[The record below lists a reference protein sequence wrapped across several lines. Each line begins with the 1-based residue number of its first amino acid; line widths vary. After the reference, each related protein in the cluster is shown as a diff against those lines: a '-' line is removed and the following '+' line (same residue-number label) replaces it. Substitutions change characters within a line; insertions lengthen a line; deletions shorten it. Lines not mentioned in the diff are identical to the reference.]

1 VVFASFLSSAC
12 GGCLSNDYVIPKQE
26 LAQLVQLPPEQRG
39 QRVQIVQAIGDR
51 RAEAIDTTQPPPPPQ
66 QPYAQDQG
74 YGAQPEGYVEEGPN
88 VGVVIIAPLPL
99 PGPPG
104 PGFGPGVGHGPRGPV
119 GGTPGRAVP
128 TAPRRPGTS
137 GAGGGKLG
145 GGKTSG
151 GGKNDLVA
159 LLIVVAV
166 IAAVSMVATEG
177 ARYDG
182 NVAMYPWQPVH
193 LKDASGSE
201 REVPLA
207 LLTPADVATA
217 AQAVVMDDEGWGMMR
232 LGRRPLDHKGFA
244 FKMDLGGLY
253 SSTSSLSGSG
263 FGTNIQ
269 FGYFPHRTFGLLGT
283 WAFAGGSDA
292 NGDSFYRNNLALEAQ
307 VFPVSVWRLHLGG
320 FGHGGTQYANDA
332 LSGTRQGAAFGGGL
346 ILELALTTRLALTA
360 RADYTSAHVAP
371 GGGWA
376 GTQMFTAG
384 VAIY

>member
-1 VVFASFLSSAC
+1 
-12 GGCLSNDYVIPKQE
+12 
-26 LAQLVQLPPEQRG
+26 
-39 QRVQIVQAIGDR
+39 
-51 RAEAIDTTQPPPPPQ
+51 
-66 QPYAQDQG
+66 
-74 YGAQPEGYVEEGPN
+74 
-88 VGVVIIAPLPL
+88 
-99 PGPPG
+99 
-104 PGFGPGVGHGPRGPV
+104 
-119 GGTPGRAVP
+119 
-128 TAPRRPGTS
+128 
-137 GAGGGKLG
+137 LG

-151 GGKNDLVA
+151 GGKDDLVA

-166 IAAVSMVATEG
+166 LAAVSMVATEG
-177 ARYDG
+177 ARFDG
-182 NVAMYPWQPVH
+182 SVAMYPWQPVH
-193 LKDASGSE
+193 LKDASGAE

-207 LLTPADVATA
+207 QLTPADVATA

-244 FKMDLGGLY
+244 FKLDLGGFY

-283 WAFAGGSDA
+283 WAFADGSDT

-320 FGHGGTQYANDA
+320 FGHGGTQYAHDA
-332 LSGTRQGAAFGGGL
+332 LNGTRQGAAFGGGL
-346 ILELALTTRLALTA
+346 ILELALTSRLALTA